1 MSEIYSRV
9 EQALF
14 AQADE
19 QKRTDLMRFFKT
31 GPGEYAEGDLFIGVT
46 VPKIRKTVK
55 QFKSIGL
62 DDIEDLLGS
71 SYHEVRLM
79 GLLILVERM
88 KKADPQA
95 QRQIFDL
102 YLSNTGAINNW
113 DLVDVSAPHIVGR
126 FLENDPLPQLE
137 KLALSS
143 NLWERRIAIIA
154 TFYHIRQNRF
164 QPTLHIALLLLEDQH
179 DLIHKAVGWML
190 REIGNRNLNIE
201 TSFLNQH
208 YPNMPRTMLRYAIE
222 KFPEPLRQDYLKGRI

>member
-1 MSEIYSRV
+1 MSEICSRV

-19 QKRTDLMRFFKT
+19 QKRADLMRFFKT
-31 GPGEYAEGDLFIGVT
+31 GPGQYTEGDLFIGVT
-46 VPKIRKTVK
+46 VPKIRKTLK
-55 QFKSIGL
+55 NFTWIDLG
-62 DDIEDLLGS
+62 DIAELLGS
-71 SYHEVRLM
+71 NYHEVRIM

-88 KKADPQA
+88 KKADRDTQTK
-95 QRQIFDL
+95 IFSL

-164 QPTLHIALLLLEDQH
+164 EPTLLIARLLVRDPH

-190 REIGNRNLNIE
+190 REIGNRDLKTE

-208 YPNMPRTMLRYAIE
+208 YPHMPRTMLRYAIE